1 MTIITAAAMALLLT
15 ADPAP
20 APAEVAPAAAAPAPT
35 TAAPA
40 AAPAALQ
47 ATPPAVGMTPAMGPA
62 LVASAAPATSSK
74 MFLDRQVRAGLGVA
88 VTNAD
93 KGFASTFQVGVQL
106 DPWDAVGFRAGAGM
120 TTSVVGAGGWDAAEF
135 SGSAVLHPFGLG
147 GRIAPYIGVGV
158 QFAFMAVF
166 PDDAPPPPQGL
177 AKLGTGHLAPS
188 LVAAEGTFPA
198 KVDGFGGTNQ
208 FKVMPEA
215 TVGAL
220 IRLTPKL
227 SLDAAAR
234 YQPLIWN
241 GTTYNGLSV
250 IAALSTPF

>member
-1 MTIITAAAMALLLT
+1 MTLLSAAAMALLL
-15 ADPAP
+15 ASDPAP
-20 APAEVAPAAAAPAPT
+20 APVEV
-35 TAAPA
+35 
-40 AAPAALQ
+40 APAALQ
-47 ATPPAVGMTPAMGPA
+47 ATPAAVWMVAPVAGPELA
-62 LVASAAPATSSK
+62 ASVAPVAAHK
-74 MFLDRQVRAGLGVA
+74 LFLARQVRAGLGVS

-93 KGFASTFQVGVQL
+93 KGFASTMQVGVQL
-106 DPWDAVGFRAGAGM
+106 DPWEVFGFRAGAGM

-147 GRIAPYIGVGV
+147 RRIQPYLGVGV

-188 LVAAEGTFPA
+188 QVAAEGTFPA

-220 IRLTPKL
+220 FRLTSKL

-234 YQPLIWN
+234 YQPLVWN

-250 IAALSTPF
+250 IAAISTPF